1 MRELAGEDL
10 LYLDHD
16 DKTMNNPRQTVM
28 GTLVLVVI
36 VGLVLSTLVFAPNK
50 HTFGQMAMGLF
61 LLIVIL
67 ALVTQ

>member
-1 MRELAGEDL
+1 MD
-10 LYLDHD
+10 
-16 DKTMNNPRQTVM
+16 NPRQTVM
-28 GTLVLVVI
+28 GTLVLVVV